1 MSGGEKQRISI
12 ARMILKNA
20 PIVILDE
27 ATAFADQE
35 NEEKMQR
42 SISALTKGKILFV
55 IAHRLST
62 ITNANQIIVLKNG
75 EIHSV
80 GTHKLLLDSDSLYRN
95 MWEAHIGA
103 RNWSANSKQ
112 EVESICSEL

>member
-1 MSGGEKQRISI
+1 
-12 ARMILKNA
+12 
-20 PIVILDE
+20 
-27 ATAFADQE
+27 
-35 NEEKMQR
+35 MQR

-103 RNWSANSKQ
+103 RNWSTNSKR